1 MLTLNNIDSY
11 SINDLLNKE
20 IPCSCG
26 KVHHIHMK
34 KTVIEA
40 GAINKIP
47 KVLKELGYKKAL
59 VLSDKITWNI
69 AANKVTTVLQEN
81 IFPFE
86 VQILEGRIIP
96 NEARIGEILIN
107 TPKDVDI
114 LLAVG
119 TGVICDMGKLIAY
132 KMGIELGA
140 VITAPSVD
148 GFASQHAALVIGK
161 LKVSY
166 NTMCPSIIIGD
177 TDILK
182 NAPMPMIIA
191 GWCDIMGKFSAL
203 SDWQISH
210 LVNNEYYCEVISK
223 MVKKSVHICKENL
236 EKIKKREPEAIQ
248 AIMESLILTGI
259 AMSFIGNS
267 RPASGSE
274 HHLSHCWEMK
284 ALEDGKKLS
293 PHGIQVGVGEIIIS
307 TLYEWLSNKEVDFSK
322 AKIHIK
328 SFNKI
333 NWEKNV
339 HTYFGNNSDG
349 IIKEIK
355 ADKRYSLENS
365 LKRLA
370 SIEKNWNDITTILNN
385 MPTAKQMKQLIKD
398 AEAATTP
405 QEINLSI
412 KEIIDSIKMA
422 KEVRPKYT
430 ILGLLDDLNLLN
442 DFADKMKK
450 TL

>member
-26 KVHHIHMK
+26 KTHHIHMK
-34 KTVIEA
+34 KVIIEP

-47 KVLKELGYKKAL
+47 NLLKELGYKKAL
-59 VLSDKITWNI
+59 VLSDKITWDI
-69 AANKVTTVLQEN
+69 AANKVATVLEKN
-81 IFPFE
+81 YFPFE
-86 VQILEGRIIP
+86 TLILEGRIIP

-107 TPKDVDI
+107 TPKDIDI

-132 KMGIELGA
+132 KMGLELGA
-140 VITAPSVD
+140 IITAPSVD

-161 LKVSY
+161 LKISY
-166 NTMCPSIIIGD
+166 NTMCPSIVIGD

-191 GWCDIMGKFSAL
+191 GWCDIMGKYSAL

-210 LVNNEYYCEVISK
+210 FVNKEYYCDVISE
-223 MVKKSVHICKENL
+223 MVKRSVHICKENL
-236 EKIKKREPEAIQ
+236 EKIKQRDPGAIQ
-248 AIMESLILTGI
+248 AVMESLILTGI
-259 AMSFIGNS
+259 AMSFVGNS

-274 HHLSHCWEMK
+274 HHLSHCWEMN
-284 ALEDGKKLS
+284 ALETGKKLA
-293 PHGIQVGVGEIIIS
+293 PHGIQVGVGEILIS
-307 TLYEWLSNKEVDFSK
+307 TLYEWLSNTKPDFSK
-322 AKIHIK
+322 AKNHIEK
-328 SFNKI
+328 FDESI
-333 NWEKNV
+333 WEEKV
-339 HTYFGNNSDG
+339 HNYFGNNADG
-349 IIKEIK
+349 IIKEIQ

-365 LKRLA
+365 LKRLD
-370 SIEKNWNDITTILNN
+370 SIETNWDKIYTILNN
-385 MPTAKQMKQLIKD
+385 MPSSAQIKQVIKD
-398 AEAATTP
+398 SGAATTP
-405 QEINLSI
+405 QEINLS
-412 KEIIDSIKMA
+412 KKDVIDSVKMA

-430 ILGLLDDLNLLN
+430 ILGLLNDLDLLEN
-442 DFADKMKK
+442 FSNKLEK